1 MARRKVF
8 GPKLPPAMAKARRAA
23 AKKSAPKTKT
33 AQVALIKSV
42 IARENET
49 KFRSELVSDRVTH
62 NSQIGFADIIN
73 CLPKL
78 VQDQGEGAIY
88 ERLGRKI
95 KPVKHQFQ
103 IEVAMSDVSRSNNII
118 VHMWILKN
126 RQVNDFA
133 RLDST
138 NTPTSRLLMLGS
150 SAQYQSYNGYAQD
163 AMLPINTS
171 QFVQL
176 YHKKFFLGK
185 NTGVLQDST
194 TAGNQPTFAVGNLVR
209 KFVFNLKTPAMLTY
223 EQDNNSPRTIYYP
236 SNYAPFCVVGYQH
249 VSNGD
254 PDYTNQDIIVTARAN
269 LFFDDA

>member
-176 YHKKFFLGK
+176 YHKKFFL
-185 NTGVLQDST
+185 
-194 TAGNQPTFAVGNLVR
+194 R
-209 KFVFNLKTPAMLTY
+209 
-223 EQDNNSPRTIYYP
+223 
-236 SNYAPFCVVGYQH
+236 
-249 VSNGD
+249 
-254 PDYTNQDIIVTARAN
+254 
-269 LFFDDA
+269 

>member
-23 AKKSAPKTKT
+23 KKAAPKTKT

-49 KFRSELVSDRVTH
+49 KFRSEIVSDRVTH
-62 NSQIGFADIIN
+62 NSQIAFADIIN

-103 IEVAMSDVSRSNNII
+103 VEVAMTDVTRSNNII

-138 NTPTSRLLMLGS
+138 NTPLGRLLMLGS
-150 SAQYQSYNGYAQD
+150 SAQYQGYNGYAQD
-163 AMLPINTS
+163 AMLPVNTS

-185 NTGVLQDST
+185 NSGVLQDST
-194 TAGNQPTFAVGNLVR
+194 TAGNQPTFAGSSLVR

-236 SNYAPFCVVGYQH
+236 SNYAPFCVIGYQH

-254 PDYTNQDIIVTARAN
+254 PDYANQDIIVTARAN

>member
-1 MARRKVF
+1 MVRRPRVSAPGKKKRKGF
-8 GPKLPPAMAKARRAA
+8 QPKT
-23 AKKSAPKTKT
+23 APKTKT
-33 AQVALIKSV
+33 AQVKLIKSV

-49 KFRSELVSDRVTH
+49 KFRSEIVSDRITH

-95 KPVKHQFQ
+95 RPVKHQFQ
-103 IEVAMSDVSRSNNII
+103 IEVAMTDVNRSNNII
-118 VHMWILKN
+118 VHLWILKN

-163 AMLPINTS
+163 GMLPINTS

-176 YHKKFFLGK
+176 HHKKFYLGK
-185 NTGVLQDST
+185 NTGTLQDST
-194 TAGNQPTFAVGNLVR
+194 TSGNQPTFASGNLVK

-223 EQDNNSPRTIYYP
+223 EQDNNSPRVIYYP

-254 PDYTNQDIIVTARAN
+254 PDYMNQDIIVTARAN